1 MTSLNA
7 ELDKRQPPSKIPF
20 LRTEIPGPR
29 SLEILAAQE
38 QLETKTV
45 IYPKSFPIAVKRG
58 FNSVIEDADGNFLID
73 WVSGISVLNLGHS
86 DIIRNAVSSQA

>member
-7 ELDKRQPPSKIPF
+7 ELDKMRTPSKIPF

-58 FNSVIEDADGNFLID
+58 FNSIIEDADGNFIID
-73 WVSGISVLNLGHS
+73 WVSGVSVPESGP
-86 DIIRNAVSSQA
+86 Q